1 MSGERSAAPAVARE
15 ALMLLLTLAAGAA
28 VVAALVFLPV
38 WTGRSGAPAP
48 GAFGRYVEAVGG
60 YLGGLLRGEL
70 GVNARGRSVNG
81 ELLEATRRTL
91 ELLAASFVC
100 AMALGLAWGAG
111 LAGVRRGPL
120 AALLF
125 GLSTVLISLP
135 TFTVMLLLA
144 EAVATTTLRTG
155 VRLAYVQGYGLD
167 GHLILPTLVLGLR
180 GGAYVARAAHVAQ
193 EEIMA
198 QDYITA
204 ARARGL
210 GGLALWRR
218 HVLPALRLPLLGA
231 ALGAVRVI
239 VAGMVIVD
247 FMFGWGGLGRKLL
260 AVNAEGVVSAGN
272 AGVAA
277 GAAVILLAL
286 FVLIDAA
293 GRLLLH
299 GALPRSGAE

>member
-1 MSGERSAAPAVARE
+1 MNEQISPAPAVARE
-15 ALMLLLTLAAGAA
+15 ALLLLLTVAAGAV

-38 WTGRSGAPAP
+38 WTGRGGSPEP
-48 GAFGRYVEAVGG
+48 GGFGRYVEAVGG

-70 GVNARGRSVNG
+70 GVNARGRSVND
-81 ELLEATRRTL
+81 ELLVATRRTL

-100 AMALGLAWGAG
+100 AMLLGLAWGAA
-111 LAGVRRGPL
+111 LAGLRRGPV

-125 GLSTVLISLP
+125 GLSTAVISLP

-144 EAVATTTLRTG
+144 EAVATTTMRTG

-180 GGAYVARAAHVAQ
+180 GGAYVARAAQVAQ

-198 QDYITA
+198 QGYITA

-210 GGLALWRR
+210 GGFGLWRR

-231 ALGAVRVI
+231 ALGATRVI

-260 AVNAEGVVSAGN
+260 AVNAEGVVSASN
-272 AGVAA
+272 ASVAA
-277 GAAVILLAL
+277 GAAVILLVF
-286 FVLIDAA
+286 FVLIDAV
-293 GRLLLH
+293 GRLLIH
-299 GALPRSGAE
+299 GALPHAGAE